1 MAMPPTL
8 AQQEASQRSDISSGE
23 FVAEGANGQ
32 SRIHE
37 GFEIPCRKAS
47 FQFFDLSSTCLRLV
61 FDLSSTCLRLVS
73 NRMRKGFNCMV
84 KCTKPAVQVATSS
97 FLDVV

>member
-61 FDLSSTCLRLVS
+61 S